1 MTVKQLIAALK
12 KMPQDEQVVYDIAE
26 TDDLGIVMASPI
38 GVRQMCL
45 DNDTSPVLI
54 YYQKEA
60 EALPPWMKGY
70 SKN

>member
-1 MTVKQLIAALK
+1 MTVKQLIEELK
-12 KMPQDEQVVYDIAE
+12 KMPQNEEVVYDVSD
-26 TDDLGIVMASPI
+26 TDDLGIIMQNPI

-60 EALPPWMKGY
+60 EALPPWMNGY